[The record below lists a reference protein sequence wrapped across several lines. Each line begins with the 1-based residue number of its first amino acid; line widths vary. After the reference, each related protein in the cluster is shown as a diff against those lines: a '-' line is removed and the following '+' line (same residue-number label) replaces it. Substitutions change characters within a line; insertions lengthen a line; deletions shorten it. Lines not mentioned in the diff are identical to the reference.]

1 MPGSGRATGQ
11 RLIAF
16 CKGFGRLLSASPD
29 NEQLKEIDM
38 NAFENSVTAVPTTQS
53 SGWIV
58 FTYISFATSLVMVLG
73 GIVLMPI
80 ELWLRGYLAIGVL
93 MVVQA
98 SITLSK
104 TLRDAAESARLV
116 NRVETART
124 EKILMGS

>member
-1 MPGSGRATGQ
+1 
-11 RLIAF
+11 
-16 CKGFGRLLSASPD
+16 
-29 NEQLKEIDM
+29 M

-58 FTYISFATSLVMVLG
+58 FTYISFATSLIMVLG